1 MELNGPFPY
10 LPFTNMEHSRS
21 LRHDHLE
28 LLLETVVGDVLQGPV
43 PVVVVELKGDGGNY
57 LIKHLQSHCPD
68 IQLYMLAPNWT
79 RIMIHSL
86 CTRESRSGLFVFE

>member
-57 LIKHLQSHCPD
+57 LIILLQSHCPD
-68 IQLYMLAPNWT
+68 VNRFTSSSYISWLK
-79 RIMIHSL
+79 IGH
-86 CTRESRSGLFVFE
+86 ES

>member
-1 MELNGPFPY
+1 MELNGPFLY

-57 LIKHLQSHCPD
+57 LIIHLKSHCPD
-68 IQLYMLAPNWT
+68 VNRFTSSSYISWLK
-79 RIMIHSL
+79 IGH
-86 CTRESRSGLFVFE
+86 ES